1 MGARYKLCKKTLHI
15 YLPPWSR
22 KDVLILLVPMSLNN
36 FSRMWLHRSAIT
48 LIYISHSIAS
58 KLWKLHL
65 IVHEFPNEVESSSPH
80 PSQLLHLQLS
90 EYPHAHRNG
99 KAAQD
104 LNPQILDITF
114 FSSLGSYHKIK
125 QSYIYIWSEGW
136 FLGTLIQTVTSVKC
150 SPQFLNGLSSLYV
163 LRSNIKTRET
173 SQLTG
178 PLLPLALLMMS
189 S

>member
-1 MGARYKLCKKTLHI
+1 MQEDFA
-15 YLPPWSR
+15 YLPPTVKQERCAYSSR
-22 KDVLILLVPMSLNN
+22 TNVAQQLFPHVTAQISYHIN
-36 FSRMWLHRSAIT
+36 
-48 LIYISHSIAS
+48 IYFTFNSIQTTQKTTSHHAWISN
-58 KLWKLHL
+58 K
-65 IVHEFPNEVESSSPH
+65 VESSSPH

-150 SPQFLNGLSSLYV
+150 SPQFLNGLSSLYA